1 MSHSINCYTMSVQFC
16 SINATE
22 SDFLFDV
29 PTMAW
34 VDTKEYKRRGI
45 QIDSSKRG
53 KR

>member
-1 MSHSINCYTMSVQFC
+1 MKTMVRAYTCARATMSVQFC

-22 SDFLFDV
+22 SDFSFDV

-45 QIDSSKRG
+45 QKR
-53 KR
+53 

>member
-1 MSHSINCYTMSVQFC
+1 MSHSINWYTMSVQFC

-29 PTMAW
+29 PTIAW

-45 QIDSSKRG
+45 QKR
-53 KR
+53 